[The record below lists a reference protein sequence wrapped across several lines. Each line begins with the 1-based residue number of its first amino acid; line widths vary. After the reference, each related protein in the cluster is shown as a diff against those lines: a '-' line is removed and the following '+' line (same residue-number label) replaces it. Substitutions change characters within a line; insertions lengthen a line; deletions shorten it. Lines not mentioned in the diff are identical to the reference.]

1 MTILYL
7 WSNGSDFRDV
17 LVYLQAL
24 TESRK
29 LMKNVCIAATALFT
43 LQGTMTWSFQTRL
56 IGHLTILKR
65 RFKFIELV
73 PVSNPSNMCPLD
85 IFGHSSR
92 SPFKQCTRVCVYIY
106 RRCSSCKCVCSPTFG
121 GVLGVVFS
129 SERLR
134 CHSGAN
140 QQFNWKTLS
149 KIRESFRLSQM

>member
-1 MTILYL
+1 MTILYS

-56 IGHLTILKR
+56 IVHLSILKR

-92 SPFKQCTRVCVYIY
+92 SPFKQCTRA
-106 RRCSSCKCVCSPTFG
+106 
-121 GVLGVVFS
+121 
-129 SERLR
+129 RL
-134 CHSGAN
+134 C
-140 QQFNWKTLS
+140 LY
-149 KIRESFRLSQM
+149 L